1 MDVLTFAVIVLWLV
15 VIALI
20 VVLFAMARQIGV
32 LYERV
37 SPMGALVNESGPR
50 IGDMTPLFSL
60 KSLNGGEVAI
70 GPRPERSTLMF
81 FLSPTCPVCKKLLP
95 ILKSVR
101 QAEGKWLDVVLA
113 SDGDVAKHQRFIE
126 TADLKAFPYV
136 VSTELGLAY
145 RVARLPFAVLLD
157 SKGTVKAKGL
167 VNNREQ
173 LESLFNAHEMGIDSI
188 QGFLETQPAQ
198 G

>member
-1 MDVLTFAVIVLWLV
+1 MDAVTFAVIVLWLV
-15 VIALI
+15 VIGLI
-20 VVLFAMARQIGV
+20 IVLFAMARQIGV

-60 KSLNGGEVAI
+60 TSLNGGEVAI
-70 GPRPERSTLMF
+70 GPKPERSTLMF

-113 SDGDVAKHQRFIE
+113 SDGDVAKHQRFIQ

>member
-1 MDVLTFAVIVLWLV
+1 MSCW
-15 VIALI
+15 
-20 VVLFAMARQIGV
+20 
-32 LYERV
+32 
-37 SPMGALVNESGPR
+37 P
-50 IGDMTPLFSL
+50 
-60 KSLNGGEVAI
+60 
-70 GPRPERSTLMF
+70 
-81 FLSPTCPVCKKLLP
+81 C
-95 ILKSVR
+95 
-101 QAEGKWLDVVLA
+101 
-113 SDGDVAKHQRFIE
+113 DGDAAKHQRFIE

-157 SKGTVKAKGL
+157 SNGTVKAKGL

-173 LESLFNAHEMGIDSI
+173 LESLFNAHEMGIGSI